1 MPKLPLRL
9 SSDLVL
15 QIRAYCQKR
24 QISVESYIRGLVS
37 LDLEME
43 KLISNDESLPILPEW
58 DKPLDLPEWDDHIP
72 SNW

>member
-1 MPKLPLRL
+1 MPQLPLRL
-9 SSDLVL
+9 DSDLVL

-58 DKPLDLPEWDDHIP
+58 DKPLDLPEWKTIAESD
-72 SNW
+72 W